1 MIWGERI
8 RKVHLAD
15 GCFNFSGE
23 KKCIYEIIIILV
35 NYISMLSHLHTR
47 EVGQAPLKEK
57 SYSCIIQICVGNGLR
72 GTVRG
77 TYCMQE
83 NI

>member
-1 MIWGERI
+1 M

-15 GCFNFSGE
+15 GCFNFSRE

-47 EVGQAPLKEK
+47 KVGQAPLKEK
-57 SYSCIIQICVGNGLR
+57 SYICIIQMCWKWLKRNCERNLMHAGKHLAF
-72 GTVRG
+72 TVVF
-77 TYCMQE
+77 
-83 NI
+83 